1 MSLPPRE
8 DRGSFFLVARGPE
21 GAGFNYMREQMDE
34 VEKRAMYLVNETK
47 EARIVIVRADG
58 DNSGF
63 AVIVLKPWSER
74 KRSADEI
81 IAELRGRLASM
92 TGVSV
97 FINMRQGISAGGGR
111 DPVNF
116 VVGGNTYEELAKIRT
131 ILEEEAAK
139 LPLIGVDTDYRE
151 TQPQIRV
158 AIDRDRAADLGVSV
172 STIGRTLETMLG
184 GRRVTTFV
192 ERGEEYDVIVRAD
205 DSNRR
210 EPSDLTNIYVRS
222 DRSGDLIP
230 LSNVITLREQ
240 AASATLNRYN
250 RVRALTLTAQL
261 ADGYSLGEAWRIL
274 KMWCEKASPMC
285 LPLITKGKA
294 ANSKKRAMQ
303 FSSHSPWPFWWCS

>member
-1 MSLPPRE
+1 
-8 DRGSFFLVARGPE
+8 
-21 GAGFNYMREQMDE
+21 
-34 VEKRAMYLVNETK
+34 
-47 EARIVIVRADG
+47 
-58 DNSGF
+58 
-63 AVIVLKPWSER
+63 
-74 KRSADEI
+74 
-81 IAELRGRLASM
+81 M